1 MQGREQDGGARC
13 TCVRLTLTS
22 DETTGRAPDAKKGEP
37 LFLQRRAEI
46 AGGDRCIKPGSA
58 RKATVDCTRF
68 DCRGRPSKA
77 HLFGGGAAAS
87 FLSALFQG
95 GRLGIE
101 SYQFVGF
108 GGGSLK
114 GSSKLLSCSD
124 ESSITPDPSSSSVE
138 MAAAI

>member
-1 MQGREQDGGARC
+1 MEARDVRAYDAHIDGTGAH
-13 TCVRLTLTS
+13 LTPKRAS
-22 DETTGRAPDAKKGEP
+22 RSSCRDARRSPVETGAV
-37 LFLQRRAEI
+37 
-46 AGGDRCIKPGSA
+46 KPGSA
-58 RKATVDCTRF
+58 RKATVVCTRF
-68 DCRGRPSKA
+68 DCQGRPSEV
-77 HLFGGGAAAS
+77 HLFEAGAAAS
-87 FLSALFQG
+87 FLSALFHG

-101 SYQFVGF
+101 SYQFVCF